1 MKPEIEKYNK
11 VVNLLR
17 ESKPVLISTDD
28 IEQEVMNKLK
38 RVHHSG
44 LDLSEVIDFLF
55 SWVYIGWVRR
65 SLITASIVLVFVF
78 IYQQGI
84 ILKRIDALS
93 RQAVIIDKE
102 NIGTP
107 SAEIE
112 KLLMVYKNSGRRI
125 PLKTMTISE
134 RQIKELMESV
144 NELQI
149 KYKEIE
155 ELIEGD
161 PELKKLIEK
170 KLIEYNRLRIN
181 L

>member
-1 MKPEIEKYNK
+1 MKPESEKYNK

-17 ESKPVLISTDD
+17 ESKPVLVSSDD
-28 IEQEVMNKLK
+28 IEREVMNRLK

-44 LDLSEVIDFLF
+44 LYLSEVVDFLF
-55 SWVYIGWVRR
+55 GWVYIGWVRR
-65 SLITASIVLVFVF
+65 SLIAASIVLVFVF
-78 IYQQGI
+78 IYQQSI
-84 ILKRIDALS
+84 ILKRIDVLS

-102 NIGTP
+102 NAVIP
-107 SAEIE
+107 SVEIE
-112 KLLMVYKNSGRRI
+112 KLLMVYKNSGGRF
-125 PLKTMTISE
+125 PSKTITISE
-134 RQIKELMESV
+134 RQMKELVESV

-149 KYKEIE
+149 KYKELE